1 MRIGL
6 EKELWLLGTDGKPL
20 IIPPSIPHDDCGLL
34 VEARGKACGDVT
46 EAVYS
51 LMADE
56 ARIRQ
61 QVAIQADLPN
71 NPLRHVTLDDSPIQ
85 RIDRRTEIEV
95 QRNYAKGTIRWQ
107 NIYGIRLPSNR
118 RGTMT
123 AAIHVSFTYPMT
135 TEPNGVTV
143 NKMFDFV
150 TLFRGL
156 DIVFADEIRAA
167 GRKPGFYEIKDD
179 GRIEYRSLPANVSC
193 ETLIK
198 KLTLVLSNP
207 WGQWDRF

>member
-1 MRIGL
+1 MKIGL
-6 EKELWLLGTDGKPL
+6 EKELWLIGTDGKPF
-20 IIPPSIPHDDCGLL
+20 IIPSSIPHDDCGLL
-34 VEARGKACGDVT
+34 VEARSKPCDDVT

-56 ARIRQ
+56 TRIRN
-61 QVAIQADLPN
+61 QVATQRALPN
-71 NPLRHVTLDDSPIQ
+71 NPLNGAMLNDSPIQ
-85 RIDRRTEIEV
+85 KIDRRTEIEV
-95 QRNYAKGTIRWQ
+95 QRNYVKGAIRWQ

-123 AAIHVSFTYPMT
+123 AAIHVSFTNPT
-135 TEPNGVTV
+135 ITERNGTV

-156 DIVFADEIRAA
+156 DIAFAEEIKTA

-179 GRIEYRSLPANVSC
+179 GRIEYRSLPANVPF

-198 KLTLVLSNP
+198 KLTLVLSKP
-207 WGQWDRF
+207 WEQWDRF